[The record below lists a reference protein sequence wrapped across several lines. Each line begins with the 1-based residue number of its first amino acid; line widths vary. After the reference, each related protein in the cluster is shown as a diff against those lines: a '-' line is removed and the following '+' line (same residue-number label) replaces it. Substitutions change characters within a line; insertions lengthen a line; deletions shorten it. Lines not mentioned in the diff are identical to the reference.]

1 MKKIIYIISLFTLF
15 ASCDYLDVKP
25 VGKVIPEKVTE
36 FRALLTSGYNTVS
49 SYKYL
54 LAFRADEVIP
64 IGSTDSYAQ
73 LIDFAIWNDN
83 SVNMQAAYPWS
94 TPYKT
99 IFYANSVIAD
109 VMDAEID
116 TQDDSREQILGEAY
130 LLRAYMHFDLLN
142 LYGAPYNLATAA
154 SDKGIP
160 LALKIDIE
168 QSYTRATVEEV
179 YEQVFEDIAEGQRLL
194 TVDEQEVST
203 LYRFSKKSAKAFE
216 ARVRLYHQEWENAMN
231 LAEELLPTCHLE
243 DMTSGGDVMEPY
255 NIKSREAILC
265 LEEWGSRDISRY
277 SKLLSALQKKYDA
290 ENDYRFAKYFIPE
303 NDGTYTPAKGGENS
317 NYKVSIR
324 SAEIYLIA
332 AEAAAHVDGKLEQA
346 KMRLKELLETRL
358 KENYYLE
365 RAEAI
370 DRMSSEELL
379 TEIMNERAREL
390 ALEGH
395 RWFDLRRTDRP
406 EIIKVYTDDKGVEK
420 SATLMKDDS
429 RYTILLPQEA
439 TENNPDL
446 RN

>member
-54 LAFRADEVIP
+54 LAFRSDEVIP
-64 IGSTDSYAQ
+64 IGTEDAYAQ

-83 SVNMQAAYPWS
+83 SVNMMASYPWS
-94 TPYKT
+94 TPYKA

-109 VMDAEID
+109 VMDAEVD

-142 LYGAPYNLATAA
+142 LYGIPYNIATAA
-154 SDKGIP
+154 TDKGIP

-168 QSYTRATVEEV
+168 QSYTRATVEKV
-179 YEQVFEDIAEGQRLL
+179 YEQIFADIAEGQRLL
-194 TVDEQEVST
+194 TVDEQESSI

-231 LAEELLPTCHLE
+231 LAEELLPTCPLE
-243 DMTSGGDVMEPY
+243 DMTSGAAMEPY
-255 NIKSREAILC
+255 NIKSHEAILC

-277 SKLLSALQKKYDA
+277 SQLLPTLQEKYNA
-290 ENDYRFAKYFIPE
+290 ENDYRFDMNFTLGDGGKYEP
-303 NDGTYTPAKGGENS
+303 TKGGENS

-332 AEAAAHVDGKLEQA
+332 AEAAVHVEGKLEQA
-346 KMRLKELLETRL
+346 KTRLKELLKTRL
-358 KENYYLE
+358 KKDYYLE
-365 RAEAI
+365 RAETI

-379 TEIMNERAREL
+379 VEIMNERAREL
-390 ALEGH
+390 ALEGGH
-395 RWFDLRRTDRP
+395 RWFDLRRTNRP
-406 EIIKVYTDDKGVEK
+406 EIVKVYTDDKETVQ
-420 SATLMKDDS
+420 SATLMKDDP
-429 RYTILLPQEA
+429 RYTISLPQEA